1 MHTRGKRF
9 ENVAQAERPF
19 VRRVQTRI
27 ESCGNRER
35 LPTRVDP
42 GGDIIPFM
50 KRVLAS
56 AVLIA
61 AVAVPPVSAQP
72 IYKYVSP
79 GGQVTYSQTPVPG
92 ARLAEELA
100 PAPEVSPETLDAEH
114 ARRTA
119 RDKALNEAVE
129 KNVNSLNEAWSELNL
144 WDARLRE
151 VQARLKA
158 GREPRPGERTGVVY
172 QGKSRLNEAYW
183 ARQRVNE
190 TAVAEAEAHVQHARA
205 MIQALR

>member
-1 MHTRGKRF
+1 
-9 ENVAQAERPF
+9 
-19 VRRVQTRI
+19 
-27 ESCGNRER
+27 
-35 LPTRVDP
+35 
-42 GGDIIPFM
+42 M
-50 KRVLAS
+50 KRVLAA

-61 AVAVPPVSAQP
+61 AVAVPPVDAQP

-79 GGQVTYSQTPVPG
+79 DGQVTYSQTPVPG

-100 PAPEVSPETLDAEH
+100 PAPDVSPATLDADR
-114 ARRTA
+114 ARRAA
-119 RDKALNEAVE
+119 RDKALNEAVD
-129 KNVNSLNEAWSELNL
+129 KHVNSLNEAWSELNI

-151 VQARLKA
+151 AQAQLKA

-183 ARQRVNE
+183 TRQRTNE
-190 TAVAEAEAHVQHARA
+190 AAVAQAEAHVQHARG